1 MEFANAELNR
11 VRVCLIGNSKL
22 SQLVHSLI
30 PEFEAHASI
39 TIIDNIFNDA
49 VRAARDLIER
59 QAVDVCISAG
69 ANAFYLQD
77 TLPIPVLALK
87 VEQTDLIQAVLTARR
102 ISSKIL
108 LLTYERQETNVELL
122 SLFEGIELSHRTYST
137 AEHAKEIFHNL
148 RNQGFGVVIGSSYAC
163 DLAEHWGLESVLLYS
178 RESCRNLIRKAI
190 RHAGEHK
197 RERQQRALGQF
208 LLEQSAN
215 PQVLTNRDGGIV
227 AWNAGASVLI
237 PSIGRRRRLDGL
249 LDAKVLES
257 DNLSAE
263 GLLVGER
270 LCSLSKQPFE
280 VDSERVGY
288 LYHFVPSPVAL
299 DQGDERRLVFQSSR
313 MAEVQNQLLVYG
325 ATPGTVLLRGE
336 TGTGKEL
343 AARQVHQASANAD
356 GPFVAINCAAI
367 PAELFESEL
376 FGYAEGAFTSAKSGG
391 RSGLLESANNGTF
404 FMDEIN
410 SLPLPQQAKLLRVL
424 QEREVT
430 PVGSKRSISLNIKFV
445 AACNVD
451 LMEEV
456 RAGRFREDLY
466 YRLSTF
472 AVHIPP
478 LRERP
483 EDIPVL
489 ASYLMRRESQ
499 RYGIEVDPEMLTKGV
514 APLFRGYH
522 WPGNVRQ
529 LENLIERL
537 IVSRKLYGSVE
548 ALLEALPR
556 VMPELFAPLGESEEG
571 GHLHQIEQEEIVKA
585 MQLFGGNKSSAAEY
599 LGISQTTLWRRL
611 KRLKGV

>member
-227 AWNAGASVLI
+227 AWNAGASLLI

-280 VDSERVGY
+280 VDGERVGY